1 MTFFGTV
8 LGIVIVIALASWIIG
23 YNALIKYLNWVEES
37 WEQVEVQIKRQFD
50 LIPELV
56 DTAQPYM
63 RHEQALLEKLLELR
77 SGLDSRKQSRAELVD
92 ADEALSA
99 SLRSVFDKKQEN
111 EGLQGNK
118 DFEKLEALFI
128 ESEAKL
134 DKAKRVYNNT
144 VTKYNSKIQSVPTR
158 FVADAHNFHS
168 RETVHIH

>member
-1 MTFFGTV
+1 M
-8 LGIVIVIALASWIIG
+8 
-23 YNALIKYLNWVEES
+23 
-37 WEQVEVQIKRQFD
+37 
-50 LIPELV
+50 
-56 DTAQPYM
+56 
-63 RHEQALLEKLLELR
+63 
-77 SGLDSRKQSRAELVD
+77 
-92 ADEALSA
+92 
-99 SLRSVFDKKQEN
+99 RSVFDKKQEN

-118 DFEKLEALFI
+118 DFERLEALFI

>member
-8 LGIVIVIALASWIIG
+8 LGIFIVIALASWIIG

-56 DTAQPYM
+56 DTAQPHM

-77 SGLDSRKQSRAELVD
+77 GGLDSRKQSRAEIVD

-99 SLRSVFDKKQEN
+99 SLRSVFDKKQDN
-111 EGLQGNK
+111 EGLQGNE
-118 DFEKLEALFI
+118 DFERLEALFM

-144 VTKYNSKIQSVPTR
+144 VTKYNLKIQSIPTR

-168 RETVHIH
+168 RETVHIP